1 MSLGIFGAT
10 ASSVIHTL
18 ASTRP
23 LRVLYF
29 DGQSATL
36 TETGTLDS
44 QMAILGGE
52 VPSVPAYNH
61 IYDENQRALELC
73 ALVDDLGI
81 DGVVR
86 MNAGFEILLCNWPQS
101 GVEHL
106 FASNLTLPGNRE
118 RKMDK
123 SLPNDPNRQPPL
135 GFGNAFGEQG
145 SFEWLRSATW
155 HYGNYGQ
162 GGPAFGHVNLDL
174 CTMVSFYDPEL
185 TSLGSLHYGRIIG
198 NQTFQNG
205 WGLRRGHRLV
215 GLSSHD
221 VKTVRSR
228 VRENIRGSKCSGI
241 EWAVLAESIVSQHKT
256 RLLDISETLGSH
268 QPASSIVTRIHELS
282 HAILYAYIEYP
293 FAATRRSADEVE
305 ALTVSR
311 CSSVYT
317 SKVNPS
323 GLSKSEV
330 VLYHSINVVLSR
342 LCSSEWDLLKWS
354 EKYTTRLLG
363 ERDDIDPSRVQRE
376 IDDKQKLV
384 DSLLAWIGWDNWSQC
399 EAQCLADQLC
409 AIPTWPV
416 VYAPGF
422 PQGGIYAVNNTKTS
436 TQDLAEF
443 WRPKCINRTD
453 FDRGGGRGREPDY
466 QFPDIPSYHEV

>member
-1 MSLGIFGAT
+1 
-10 ASSVIHTL
+10 
-18 ASTRP
+18 
-23 LRVLYF
+23 
-29 DGQSATL
+29 
-36 TETGTLDS
+36 
-44 QMAILGGE
+44 MAILGTE
-52 VPSVPAYNH
+52 MPSAPVYTH
-61 IYDENQRALELC
+61 IYDESQRALELC

-106 FASNLTLPGNRE
+106 FASNLTLPGNQE
-118 RKMDK
+118 RGMDK

-162 GGPAFGHVNLDL
+162 GGPAFGHVKLDL

-185 TSLGSLHYGRIIG
+185 TSLGGLHYGRIIG

-215 GLSSHD
+215 GLSSRD
-221 VKTVRSR
+221 AKAVKST
-228 VRENIRGSKCSGI
+228 VRENIGGSKCSGI
-241 EWAVLAESIVSQHKT
+241 EWDVLAESIVSQHKT
-256 RLLDISETLGSH
+256 RLLDISKTIGSP
-268 QPASSIVTRIHELS
+268 QPASFIVTRIHELT
-282 HAILYAYIEYP
+282 HAILYPYIEYP
-293 FAATRRSADEVE
+293 FAATGRSVDEVE
-305 ALTVSR
+305 ALTV
-311 CSSVYT
+311 
-317 SKVNPS
+317 NPS
-323 GLSKSEV
+323 GLSRSEML
-330 VLYHSINVVLSR
+330 LYHSINVVLGR

-354 EKYTTRLLG
+354 EKYTTQLLG
-363 ERDDIDPSRVQRE
+363 EHDDIDLSRILRE
-376 IDDKQKLV
+376 IEDKQKLV
-384 DSLLAWIGWDNWSQC
+384 DSLLAWMGWDNWSQC
-399 EAQCLADQLC
+399 EAQCLEDQLC

-416 VYAPGF
+416 DYAPGF
-422 PQGGIYAVNNTKTS
+422 PQGGIYAVNNTKTFER
-436 TQDLAEF
+436 DLAEF

-466 QFPDIPSYHEV
+466 QFPDVPSYHQV